1 MKRTALR
8 VTLLLLLIGI
18 RGLWGQ
24 SPQTTNRG
32 LVGTWTLV
40 SVEQRVDS
48 DEPVK
53 VPGAR
58 GLLVFDS
65 AGHMTRAGLRDRVAM
80 AISGHKTRSVF
91 DRYNIS
97 SEEDLRDS
105 ILKTGKHLENQPTER
120 RVVSTKTAELNR

>member
-1 MKRTALR
+1 MKPTALR

-48 DEPVK
+48 DKPVK

-58 GLLVFDS
+58 GHLFSIAPGTSLKS
-65 AGHMTRAGLRDRVAM
+65 LPEP
-80 AISGHKTRSVF
+80 ISNSLQGGRICV
-91 DRYNIS
+91 R
-97 SEEDLRDS
+97 
-105 ILKTGKHLENQPTER
+105 G
-120 RVVSTKTAELNR
+120 